1 MIQTRLQK
9 ERDTF
14 HEECEKLQERLEL
27 QQSQLT
33 KAQRDRENMH
43 TEMEVFRDR
52 WEKAQQNQQKL
63 QVEFGLSVIHS
74 FYFLGD
80 FKIAPLVNLRLD
92 EIFTNPFQIR
102 FSL

>member
-1 MIQTRLQK
+1 MDCKAPPSVTLSWLFQMIQTRLQK

-63 QVEFGLSVIHS
+63 QVEFGPY
-74 FYFLGD
+74 FYH
-80 FKIAPLVNLRLD
+80 P
-92 EIFTNPFQIR
+92 
-102 FSL
+102 

>member
-1 MIQTRLQK
+1 MIMTRLQK

-14 HEECEKLQERLEL
+14 NEECEKLTERLEL

-43 TEMEVFRDR
+43 TEVEVFRDR

-63 QVEFGLSVIHS
+63 QVNI
-74 FYFLGD
+74 
-80 FKIAPLVNLRLD
+80 
-92 EIFTNPFQIR
+92 
-102 FSL
+102 

>member
-63 QVEFGLSVIHS
+63 QVGFGPFCHPSLLREEILSSDGWWVI
-74 FYFLGD
+74 L
-80 FKIAPLVNLRLD
+80 
-92 EIFTNPFQIR
+92 
-102 FSL
+102 